1 MSLSVCGCA
10 KFSFRKNET
19 KFGLEHLVVGSGC
32 ELYVNS
38 LARGRAFYFNTRVL
52 LTNWNEKNLTRARPG
67 PTKNARREVAPL
79 PPEGRGLWWSRR
91 ARTKALG
98 PLPPLMLYTIPRS
111 HTHTHNSPS
120 LVLTEEL
127 IHSRWHKNHIH
138 VINTQIDDTRDK
150 FPLFLD
156 PRCRHPRFTMA
167 SRKCCPNFFLFFP
180 YSIGARIHNGGQAW
194 LGAEAEE
201 AHSCD

>member
-38 LARGRAFYFNTRVL
+38 LARGRALFYTRVFNKL
-52 LTNWNEKNLTRARPG
+52 RWEKSNPGQTRANEKCTRG
-67 PTKNARREVAPL
+67 GTSTRRTWTVVKPSRANKSFRAAPA
-79 PPEGRGLWWSRR
+79 PY
-91 ARTKALG
+91 AIY
-98 PLPPLMLYTIPRS
+98 YTTLA

-138 VINTQIDDTRDK
+138 VINTHRRHSWQISSFFGPKVPTPTIHNGVEEMFPK
-150 FPLFLD
+150 LFFIFPLLN
-156 PRCRHPRFTMA
+156 PGRGFTMA
-167 SRKCCPNFFLFFP
+167 AKL
-180 YSIGARIHNGGQAW
+180 GW
-194 LGAEAEE
+194 GAEAEE